1 MELLKKINN
10 SEFKDIP
17 DFQGWIG
24 DAKFGLH
31 QLTQYFNKNNKYD
44 VLEIGCG
51 IGLLL
56 ASLKEKFPNIITQG
70 IEPYK
75 AGFERLKATKNLLP
89 KSISIN
95 YLKFEDFNPNKKYDI
110 IYSVNVFEHLL
121 NWKLYL
127 DKTKEWLKP
136 NGVNV
141 ILCPNYSFPYESH
154 FKIPILFNKK
164 ITYVFFKNK
173 IDRFEEE
180 KKSLGLWNSLN
191 FIKMRN
197 IKSYCLNN
205 EMKFKYCNNIFNDII
220 NRLDEDKEF
229 QNRQNF
235 VGFIAKNL
243 KKLGVLKFL
252 NKNTFHSFHPY
263 MKIEITKKSSNEKN

>member
-1 MELLKKINN
+1 MELLKKNN
-10 SEFKDIP
+10 NLEFLDVP

-31 QLTQYFNKNNKYD
+31 QLSNYFNKKKKYE

-56 ASLKEKFPNIITQG
+56 ASLKAKYPNIITQG

-75 AGFERLKATKNLLP
+75 GGFDRLKATKNLLP
-89 KSISIN
+89 KSINIQ
-95 YLKFEDFNPNKKYDI
+95 YLKFEDFKPKKKYDI

-136 NGVNV
+136 NGINI

-154 FKIPILFNKK
+154 FKIPIIFNKK
-164 ITYVFFKNK
+164 ITQILFKNK
-173 IDRFEEE
+173 INKFEKE

-197 IKSYCLNN
+197 IKSYCLKND
-205 EMKFKYCNNIFNDII
+205 MKFKYCNNILHDIV
-220 NRLDEDKEF
+220 NRLEEDKEF
-229 QNRQNF
+229 QKRQNF
-235 VGFIAKNL
+235 VGFFAKYL
-243 KKLGVLKFL
+243 KKFGFLKFL
-252 NKNTFHSFHPY
+252 NSNAFHFFHPY
-263 MKIEITKKSSNEKN
+263 MKIEVTKKR